1 MVPGTINQTTRVQ
14 TAPRAGA
21 VIPLKFNTISGRAV
35 MIRAT
40 QANGEVLPFG
50 ADVLDANGNTV
61 GMVGQG
67 GQLFVR
73 GAEDGG
79 TLLVRWGDG

>member
-1 MVPGTINQTTRVQ
+1 
-14 TAPRAGA
+14 
-21 VIPLKFNTISGRAV
+21 

-40 QANGEVLPFG
+40 QGNGEVLPFG
-50 ADVLDANGNTV
+50 ADVLNEKGDTV

-79 TLLVRWGDG
+79 TLLVRWGDDEAKQCKVSYQLPAREKGESAAVQAIDAVCR

>member
-1 MVPGTINQTTRVQ
+1 M
-14 TAPRAGA
+14 
-21 VIPLKFNTISGRAV
+21 
-35 MIRAT
+35 
-40 QANGEVLPFG
+40 PFG
-50 ADVLDANGNTV
+50 ADLLNEKSDTV

-79 TLLVRWGDG
+79 TLLVRWGSEAAEQCHVSYQLSVRAKEAAFSALENVDATCR